1 MNQCNVASEHT
12 ELEGEGKE
20 ITSKCWRRV
29 VKRLLDLLVA
39 VILLVVLA
47 PLWLLIFIGIRVDSP
62 GTALF
67 RQTRVG
73 LGGKTYKVF
82 KFRTMIPNADFL
94 MQTKLAELQEID
106 DFVFQVKDDPRIT
119 RSGKILRKTSL
130 DELPQLLNILIG
142 NMSLV
147 GPRPEVP
154 EIVKLYTPE
163 QAQRLSV
170 PPGVTGLAQINGRSE
185 LTLGETI
192 AYDLEYIQKWSLG
205 LDLKILWNTLFVVLT
220 GKGAY

>member
-1 MNQCNVASEHT
+1 MNQCNAASGQSTIREDK
-12 ELEGEGKE
+12 G
-20 ITSKCWRRV
+20 ITSRV
-29 VKRLLDLLVA
+29 WQRMVKRLLDLLVT
-39 VILLVVLA
+39 VVLLVLVA
-47 PLWLLIFIGIRVDSP
+47 PLWLLIFIGIRLDSP
-62 GTALF
+62 GPALF

-73 LGGKTYKVF
+73 LGGKLYKVF
-82 KFRTMIPNADFL
+82 KFRTMIPNADSL
-94 MQTKLAELQEID
+94 MQSKLAELQEIEN
-106 DFVFQVKDDPRIT
+106 FVFQVKDDPRIT

-154 EIVKLYTPE
+154 EIVNLYTPE

-205 LDLKILWNTLFVVLT
+205 LDIKILWNTVFVVIT